1 MRRALYR
8 GVTESGPEIRY
19 FAVHAGCMR
28 RWCSAASGSS
38 RGDRPTDYD
47 VPPPRPAFY
56 VPPEERASDDASL
69 QFLRKDSG
77 VRSGLMKGCGDATGE
92 VKLEPGQLFAPEPPV
107 RPAESPS
114 YINEKAARLSSTS
127 VRAGASLLTGDIG
140 AEVSRLAVV
149 KNSTST
155 RNRSEKTDASPPLT
169 YGGSKGSIFESRD
182 VADGVPE
189 GKKIRQHEGTVGR
202 GEEGGETTGGN
213 PTGDELPLLQQMQ
226 VDLRR
231 LEYYQGTPQYPEML
245 KEFRAKY
252 LSDGGSEGE
261 GDGRL
266 EDLRSY
272 TQEELARGLE
282 SQPIDYLRASSKLKV
297 ELTSGPRAYDPVLVM
312 QQMGVMRFQG
322 YAFPPTTELG
332 RLCDSDGK
340 LPDSSEGAH
349 RFAKY
354 VAQTAPTAIK
364 DQLKGNEDRHILYRT
379 MGLDVV
385 QRRQVK
391 AMLSDFDHGD
401 RHTSY
406 HVMMSYPYAD
416 WLHVFYMVLVG
427 VAIYEM
433 QVRFCAYDFYDE
445 YLGLDLRQVPK
456 LKKPFLVTVTVV
468 VMVVALFHPLLLVS
482 IATTRLYRIAM
493 KRPVGPP

>member
-1 MRRALYR
+1 
-8 GVTESGPEIRY
+8 
-19 FAVHAGCMR
+19 
-28 RWCSAASGSS
+28 
-38 RGDRPTDYD
+38 
-47 VPPPRPAFY
+47 
-56 VPPEERASDDASL
+56 
-69 QFLRKDSG
+69 
-77 VRSGLMKGCGDATGE
+77 
-92 VKLEPGQLFAPEPPV
+92 
-107 RPAESPS
+107 
-114 YINEKAARLSSTS
+114 
-127 VRAGASLLTGDIG
+127 
-140 AEVSRLAVV
+140 
-149 KNSTST
+149 
-155 RNRSEKTDASPPLT
+155 
-169 YGGSKGSIFESRD
+169 
-182 VADGVPE
+182 
-189 GKKIRQHEGTVGR
+189 
-202 GEEGGETTGGN
+202 
-213 PTGDELPLLQQMQ
+213 
-226 VDLRR
+226 
-231 LEYYQGTPQYPEML
+231 ML